1 MSIQKMCL
9 QCSFHSLYLGIN
21 LNFECSPPPKL
32 IWPPQKMACWGGRKI
47 KKFFAL
53 RAKFYYTLCAGGLR
67 PPLEKILWPPLFSPH
82 DISKGRLKRGAIP
95 SLNPASG
102 TVRLGKLTFI
112 VCFLIYLEYAS

>member
-1 MSIQKMCL
+1 MSRFCSVNKCQNNNNS
-9 QCSFHSLYLGIN
+9 QFSFHKIPEGCNHEWLKVIDRGS
-21 LNFECSPPPKL
+21 EWSP
-32 IWPPQKMACWGGRKI
+32 
-47 KKFFAL
+47 KKYSVICNAH
-53 RAKFYYTLCAGGLR
+53 
-67 PPLEKILWPPLFSPH
+67 FSPH